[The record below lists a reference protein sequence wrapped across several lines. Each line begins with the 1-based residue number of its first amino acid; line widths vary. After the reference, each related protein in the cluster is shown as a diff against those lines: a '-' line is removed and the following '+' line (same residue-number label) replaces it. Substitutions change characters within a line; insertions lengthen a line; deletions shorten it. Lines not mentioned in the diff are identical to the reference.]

1 MDVAQR
7 DLRAPGLRRKVVI
20 SVIGAVAV
28 TAALAVELIGRGHQ
42 FTAALA
48 SAPVW
53 VLSVTILLQGVSL
66 LARTE
71 AWNTCV
77 RATGATVSRRVLF
90 RAAGFGYLLSLLNGS
105 LGLAAR
111 IASLRRAAPDT
122 SPRVPALLAAEVP
135 IISVEVLLTAVF
147 SFTLIGPLGTPW
159 WVPLIAVLLAAAVM
173 TGLRRLSA
181 RRQLGLWKGLAV
193 MRRGRGRMVA
203 LVLLA
208 IGAQVARNWLVLW
221 GVGVH
226 VSPFDAIALLITMF
240 TLGQLPIGP
249 SLGAAATVLILG
261 SHGVATAAA
270 AGVLLT
276 ATATIG
282 SLGYASWAGID
293 LLLSRRSPGRT
304 RARPRSAAAV
314 APALSV
320 RPRNPAQEA
329 AGSGPGRSPV
339 APRRLPVFFDL
350 EPPAASHRL
359 VAHLEASR
367 PAVVG
372 PSKQPH
378 GGSHGLGVRA
388 EFGGGRPQ

>member
-1 MDVAQR
+1 MV
-7 DLRAPGLRRKVVI
+7 
-20 SVIGAVAV
+20 GAGVV
-28 TAALAVELIGRGHQ
+28 TAALAVELIGRGGQ
-42 FTAALA
+42 FTSALA

-53 VLSVTILLQGVSL
+53 VLSLTILLQLLSL

-147 SFTLIGPLGTPW
+147 SFTLIGPLGAPW
-159 WVPLIAVLLAAAVM
+159 WVPLIAVGLAATVM
-173 TGLRRLSA
+173 TGLRRLST
-181 RRQLGLWKGLAV
+181 RKQLGLWRGLAV
-193 MRRGRGRMVA
+193 MRSGRGRMIA

-221 GVGVH
+221 GVGVY

-261 SHGVATAAA
+261 SHGVASAAA

-282 SLGYASWAGID
+282 SLSYAAWAGVD
-293 LLLSRRSPGRT
+293 LLLSRRSPG
-304 RARPRSAAAV
+304 PSDAAL
-314 APALSV
+314 APL
-320 RPRNPAQEA
+320 
-329 AGSGPGRSPV
+329 
-339 APRRLPVFFDL
+339 LP
-350 EPPAASHRL
+350 
-359 VAHLEASR
+359 
-367 PAVVG
+367 
-372 PSKQPH
+372 
-378 GGSHGLGVRA
+378 
-388 EFGGGRPQ
+388 